1 MTHSNNKK
9 NFSFLSQFIILSVV
23 VLILLLALTFF
34 IFNTY
39 NTTKKNSIIISSF
52 QKLEIL
58 DTKIDEIF
66 KNKLN
71 LQNYDPSVELIQNFE
86 KTLEILKNNKIDVS
100 KIENIFQKKNI
111 QLQHFKSANS
121 IAINSK
127 IYLYEIQ
134 QDIINHTTKMALS
147 SNDSKTIETIGSILS
162 VIGTTDILEPL
173 AQNRLQN
180 LLVKLTASKD
190 QIPNEL
196 LELFITHCKMIT
208 SQIKILKD
216 NSQTFLDQELLK
228 EIVSQKKLVTAK
240 INSSNKYNLYTAIGI
255 FLFTL
260 AVLVFF
266 ILLTL
271 KKVVIPISLLEK
283 LSANLAGEHANL
295 SARLDIDK
303 KSELATSANYI
314 NSFIQIVQNSIIEAI
329 QTANSSYKS
338 SKKLSQNAEAL
349 QQSSLLQHEQISNV
363 HKIGSVLENH
373 IDLTQ
378 NLAKDTI
385 KDMHDMQSV
394 MGEVDVTLKELVEL
408 IELSGEKEQSVVSA
422 MDMLVQSAD
431 SIVEVTTTIKDIA
444 DQTNLLALNAAI
456 EAARAGEHG
465 RGFAVVADEV
475 RNLADKTTKSLV
487 AIETT
492 VRTIVQQIN
501 DNKSLMDGI
510 HQSMSDTSNK
520 ANVLQGEVGA
530 SIEKLKISIHS
541 TKIMEEKSDESKAK
555 MTELEQNI
563 EKVTELADSV
573 KKYSLDLTQI
583 SQDVLE
589 NASKLS
595 DKLKTFE

>member
-1 MTHSNNKK
+1 MIHSNKK
-9 NFSFLSQFIILSVV
+9 TFSFLKQFITLSIV
-23 VLILLLALTFF
+23 VLVLLLTLTLF

-39 NTTKKNSIIISSF
+39 NTTKRNSLIMDSF

-71 LQNYDPSVELIQNFE
+71 LQNYDISVKLVKDFE
-86 KTLEILKNNKIDVS
+86 NTLAILKANEIDT
-100 KIENIFQKKNI
+100 KKLEAIFQKKNT

-127 IYLYEIQ
+127 LYLYEIQ
-134 QDIINHTTKMALS
+134 QEIIKQTNQLALTTQEAKQ
-147 SNDSKTIETIGSILS
+147 IEYIGNILS
-162 VIGTTDILEPL
+162 IIGTMDILEPL

-180 LLVKLTASKD
+180 LVTNLNAKD
-190 QIPNEL
+190 SQLPQ
-196 LELFITHCKMIT
+196 ELFELFNTHCKMIL

-216 NSQTFLDQELLK
+216 NSQSFLDQEL
-228 EIVSQKKLVTAK
+228 QKQILAHQNLIAK
-240 INSSNKYNLYTAIGI
+240 NINLQNKYNLYTAIGI

-260 AVLVFF
+260 AVLIFF

-271 KKVVIPISLLEK
+271 KKVIIPISLLEK

-303 KSELATSANYI
+303 KSELATSAGYI
-314 NSFIQIVQNSIIEAI
+314 NSFIQIVQNSVLEAI
-329 QTANSSYKS
+329 QTANSSHKS
-338 SKKLSQNAEAL
+338 SQKLSQNAEIL

-363 HKIGSVLENH
+363 HEISSVLESH

-378 NLAKDTI
+378 NLAKNTI
-385 KDMHDMQSV
+385 KDMHDMQEV
-394 MGEVDVTLKELVEL
+394 MGEVEKTLKELVEL
-408 IELSGEKEQSVVSA
+408 ILLSGEKEQSVLSA
-422 MDMLVQSAD
+422 MDILVQSAD
-431 SIVEVTTTIKDIA
+431 SIVEVTAAIKDIA

-520 ANVLQGEVGA
+520 ANILQGEVGA
-530 SIEKLKISIHS
+530 SIEKLKTSIHS

-555 MTELEQNI
+555 MNELEQNV
-563 EKVTELADSV
+563 EKVTELANCV
-573 KKYSLDLTQI
+573 KNYSLELTQI

-595 DKLKTFE
+595 EKLKTFE

>member
-1 MTHSNNKK
+1 MIHSNKK
-9 NFSFLSQFIILSVV
+9 TFSFLKQFITLSIV
-23 VLILLLALTFF
+23 VLVLLLTLTLF

-39 NTTKKNSIIISSF
+39 NTTKRNSLIMDSF

-71 LQNYDPSVELIQNFE
+71 LQNYDISVKLVRDFE
-86 KTLEILKNNKIDVS
+86 NTLAILKANEIDT
-100 KIENIFQKKNI
+100 KKLEAIFQKKNT

-127 IYLYEIQ
+127 LYLYEIQ
-134 QDIINHTTKMALS
+134 QEIIKQTNQLALTTQEAKQ
-147 SNDSKTIETIGSILS
+147 IEYIGNILS
-162 VIGTTDILEPL
+162 IIGTMDILEPL

-180 LLVKLTASKD
+180 LVTNLNAKD
-190 QIPNEL
+190 SQLPQ
-196 LELFITHCKMIT
+196 ELFELFNTHCKMIL

-216 NSQTFLDQELLK
+216 NSQSFLDQEL
-228 EIVSQKKLVTAK
+228 QKQILAHQNLIAK
-240 INSSNKYNLYTAIGI
+240 NINLQNKYNLYTAIGI

-260 AVLVFF
+260 AVLIFF

-271 KKVVIPISLLEK
+271 KKVIIPISLLEK

-303 KSELATSANYI
+303 KSELATSASYI
-314 NSFIQIVQNSIIEAI
+314 NSFIQIVQNSVLEAI
-329 QTANSSYKS
+329 QTANSSHKS
-338 SKKLSQNAEAL
+338 SQKLSQNAEIL

-363 HKIGSVLENH
+363 HEISSVLESH

-378 NLAKDTI
+378 NLAKNTI
-385 KDMHDMQSV
+385 KDMHDMQEV
-394 MGEVDVTLKELVEL
+394 MGEVEKTLKELVEL
-408 IELSGEKEQSVVSA
+408 ILLSGEKEQSVLSA
-422 MDMLVQSAD
+422 MDILVQSAD
-431 SIVEVTTTIKDIA
+431 SIVEVTAAIKDIA

-520 ANVLQGEVGA
+520 ANILQGEVGT
-530 SIEKLKISIHS
+530 SIEKLKTSIHS

-555 MTELEQNI
+555 MNELEQNV
-563 EKVTELADSV
+563 EKVTELANCV
-573 KKYSLDLTQI
+573 KNYSLELTQI

-595 DKLKTFE
+595 EKLKTFE

>member
-1 MTHSNNKK
+1 MIHSNKK
-9 NFSFLSQFIILSVV
+9 AFSFLSQFIILSVV
-23 VLILLLALTFF
+23 ILVLLLVLTLF

-39 NTTKKNSIIISSF
+39 NTTKRNSTIMSSF

-58 DTKIDEIF
+58 DTKLDEIF

-71 LQNYDPSVELIQNFE
+71 LQNYDTSVVLIQDFE
-86 KTLEILKNNKIDVS
+86 NTLNILKKNDIDIK
-100 KIENIFQKKNI
+100 KIETIFQKKNT

-127 IYLYEIQ
+127 LYLYEIQ
-134 QDIINHTTKMALS
+134 QEIIKQTNKLILNTQESMQ
-147 SNDSKTIETIGSILS
+147 IERIGNILS
-162 VIGTTDILEPL
+162 IIGTMDILEPL

-180 LLVKLTASKD
+180 LVNNLTINNS
-190 QIPNEL
+190 QLSHEL
-196 LELFITHCKMIT
+196 LNLFSIHCKMIIN
-208 SQIKILKD
+208 QIAILKE
-216 NSQTFLDQELLK
+216 NSQAFLDQELQK
-228 EIVSQKKLVTAK
+228 EIITHKNIIAQE
-240 INSSNKYNLYTAIGI
+240 IGQNSKYNLYTAIGI

-260 AVLVFF
+260 FVLVFF

-271 KKVVIPISLLEK
+271 KKVIIPISLLEK
-283 LSANLAGEHANL
+283 LSANLAGDRANL
-295 SARLDIDK
+295 NARLDIDK
-303 KSELATSANYI
+303 KSELAASAGYI
-314 NSFIQIVQNSIIEAI
+314 NSFIQIVQNSVLEAI
-329 QTANSSYKS
+329 QTAKS
-338 SKKLSQNAEAL
+338 SHKSSQKLSQNAEEL
-349 QQSSLLQHEQISNV
+349 QQSSFLQHEQISNV
-363 HKIGSVLENH
+363 RKISLVLENH
-373 IDLTQ
+373 INLTQ

-385 KDMHDMQSV
+385 KDMYDMQEV
-394 MGEVDVTLKELVEL
+394 MGKVEATLKELVEL
-408 IELSGEKEQSVVSA
+408 ISLSSEKEQSVLSA

-510 HQSMSDTSNK
+510 HQSMNNTSDK
-520 ANVLQGEVGA
+520 ADILQGEVST
-530 SIEKLKISIHS
+530 SIEKLKTSIQS
-541 TKIMEEKSDESKAK
+541 TQIMEEKSDESKAK
-555 MTELEQNI
+555 MNELEQNI
-563 EKVTELADSV
+563 EKVTELANSV
-573 KKYSLDLTQI
+573 KTYSLDVTQI
-583 SQDVLE
+583 SQNVLE

-595 DKLKTFE
+595 EKLKTFE

>member
-1 MTHSNNKK
+1 MIHSNKK
-9 NFSFLSQFIILSVV
+9 TFSFLKQFITLSIV
-23 VLILLLALTFF
+23 VLVLLLTLTLF

-39 NTTKKNSIIISSF
+39 NTTKRNSLIMDSF

-71 LQNYDPSVELIQNFE
+71 LQNYDISVKLVRDFE
-86 KTLEILKNNKIDVS
+86 NTLAILKANEIDT
-100 KIENIFQKKNI
+100 KKLEAIFQKKNT

-127 IYLYEIQ
+127 LYLYEIQ
-134 QDIINHTTKMALS
+134 QEIIKQTNQIALTTQEAKQ
-147 SNDSKTIETIGSILS
+147 IEYIGNILS
-162 VIGTTDILEPL
+162 IIGTMDILEPL

-180 LLVKLTASKD
+180 LVTNLNAKD
-190 QIPNEL
+190 SQLPQ
-196 LELFITHCKMIT
+196 ELFELFNTHCKMIL

-216 NSQTFLDQELLK
+216 NSQSFLDQEL
-228 EIVSQKKLVTAK
+228 QKQILAHQNLIAK
-240 INSSNKYNLYTAIGI
+240 NINLQNKYNLYTAIGI

-260 AVLVFF
+260 VVLIFF

-271 KKVVIPISLLEK
+271 KKVIIPISLLEK

-314 NSFIQIVQNSIIEAI
+314 NSFIQIVQNSVLEAI
-329 QTANSSYKS
+329 QTANSSHKS
-338 SKKLSQNAEAL
+338 SQKLSQNAEIL

-363 HKIGSVLENH
+363 HEISSVLESH

-378 NLAKDTI
+378 NLAKNTI
-385 KDMHDMQSV
+385 KDMHDMQEV
-394 MGEVDVTLKELVEL
+394 MGEVEKTLKELVEL
-408 IELSGEKEQSVVSA
+408 ILLSGEKEQSVLSA
-422 MDMLVQSAD
+422 MDILVQSAD
-431 SIVEVTTTIKDIA
+431 SIVEVTATIKDIA

-520 ANVLQGEVGA
+520 ANILQGEVGA
-530 SIEKLKISIHS
+530 SIEKLKTSIHS

-555 MTELEQNI
+555 MNELEQNV
-563 EKVTELADSV
+563 EKVTELANCV
-573 KKYSLDLTQI
+573 KNYSLELTQI

-595 DKLKTFE
+595 EKLKTFE

>member
-1 MTHSNNKK
+1 MIHSNKK
-9 NFSFLSQFIILSVV
+9 TFSFLKQFITLSIV
-23 VLILLLALTFF
+23 VLVLLLTLTLF

-39 NTTKKNSIIISSF
+39 NTTKRNSLIMDSF

-71 LQNYDPSVELIQNFE
+71 LQNYDISVKLVRDFE
-86 KTLEILKNNKIDVS
+86 NTLAILKANEIDT
-100 KIENIFQKKNI
+100 KKLEAIFQKKNT

-127 IYLYEIQ
+127 LYLYEIQ
-134 QDIINHTTKMALS
+134 QEIIKQTNQIAL
-147 SNDSKTIETIGSILS
+147 TIQEAKQIEYIGNILS
-162 VIGTTDILEPL
+162 IIGTMDILEPL

-180 LLVKLTASKD
+180 LVTNLNAKD
-190 QIPNEL
+190 SQLPQ
-196 LELFITHCKMIT
+196 ELFELFNTHCKMIL

-216 NSQTFLDQELLK
+216 NSQSFLDQEL
-228 EIVSQKKLVTAK
+228 QKQILAHQNLIAK
-240 INSSNKYNLYTAIGI
+240 NINLQNKYNLYTAIGI

-260 AVLVFF
+260 VVLIFF

-271 KKVVIPISLLEK
+271 KKVIIPISLLEK

-303 KSELATSANYI
+303 KSELATSAGYI
-314 NSFIQIVQNSIIEAI
+314 NSFIQIVQNSVLEAI
-329 QTANSSYKS
+329 QTANSSHKS
-338 SKKLSQNAEAL
+338 SQKLSQNAEIL

-363 HKIGSVLENH
+363 HEISSVLESH

-378 NLAKDTI
+378 NLAKNTI
-385 KDMHDMQSV
+385 KDMHDMQEV
-394 MGEVDVTLKELVEL
+394 MGEVEKTLKELVEL
-408 IELSGEKEQSVVSA
+408 ILLSGEKEQSVLSA
-422 MDMLVQSAD
+422 MDILVQSAD
-431 SIVEVTTTIKDIA
+431 SIVEVTAAIKDIA

-520 ANVLQGEVGA
+520 ANILQGEVGA
-530 SIEKLKISIHS
+530 SIEKLKTSIHS

-555 MTELEQNI
+555 MNELEQNV
-563 EKVTELADSV
+563 EKVTELANCV
-573 KKYSLDLTQI
+573 KNYSLELTQI

-595 DKLKTFE
+595 EKLKTFE

>member
-1 MTHSNNKK
+1 MIHSNKK
-9 NFSFLSQFIILSVV
+9 TFSFLKQFITLSIV
-23 VLILLLALTFF
+23 VLVLLLTLTLF

-39 NTTKKNSIIISSF
+39 NTTKRNSLIMDSF

-71 LQNYDPSVELIQNFE
+71 LQNYDISVKLVRDFE
-86 KTLEILKNNKIDVS
+86 NTLAILKANKIDT
-100 KIENIFQKKNI
+100 KKLEAIFQKKNT

-127 IYLYEIQ
+127 LYLYEIQ
-134 QDIINHTTKMALS
+134 QEIIKQTNQLAL
-147 SNDSKTIETIGSILS
+147 TIQEAKQIEYIGNILS
-162 VIGTTDILEPL
+162 IIGTMDILEPL

-180 LLVKLTASKD
+180 LVTNLNAKD
-190 QIPNEL
+190 SQLPQ
-196 LELFITHCKMIT
+196 ELFELFNTHCKMIL

-216 NSQTFLDQELLK
+216 NSQSFLDQEL
-228 EIVSQKKLVTAK
+228 QKQILAHQNLIAK
-240 INSSNKYNLYTAIGI
+240 NINLQNKYNLYTAIGI

-260 AVLVFF
+260 VVLIFF

-271 KKVVIPISLLEK
+271 KKVIIPISLLEK

-303 KSELATSANYI
+303 KSELATSAGYI
-314 NSFIQIVQNSIIEAI
+314 NSFIQIVQNSVLEAI
-329 QTANSSYKS
+329 QTANSSHKS
-338 SKKLSQNAEAL
+338 SQKLSQNAEIL

-363 HKIGSVLENH
+363 HEISSVLESH

-378 NLAKDTI
+378 NLAKNTI
-385 KDMHDMQSV
+385 KDMHDMQEV
-394 MGEVDVTLKELVEL
+394 MGEVEKTLKELVEL
-408 IELSGEKEQSVVSA
+408 ILLSGEKEQSVLSA
-422 MDMLVQSAD
+422 MDILVQSAD
-431 SIVEVTTTIKDIA
+431 SIVEVTAAIKDIA

-520 ANVLQGEVGA
+520 ANILQGEVGA
-530 SIEKLKISIHS
+530 SIEKLKTSIHS

-555 MTELEQNI
+555 MNELEQNV
-563 EKVTELADSV
+563 EKVTELANCV
-573 KKYSLDLTQI
+573 KNYSLELTQI

-595 DKLKTFE
+595 EKLKTFE

>member
-1 MTHSNNKK
+1 MIHSNKK
-9 NFSFLSQFIILSVV
+9 TFSFLKQFITLSIV
-23 VLILLLALTFF
+23 VLVLLLTLTLF

-39 NTTKKNSIIISSF
+39 NTTKRNSLIMDSF

-71 LQNYDPSVELIQNFE
+71 LQNYDISVKLVRDFE
-86 KTLEILKNNKIDVS
+86 NTLAILKANEIDT
-100 KIENIFQKKNI
+100 KKLEAIFQKKNT

-127 IYLYEIQ
+127 LYLYEIQ
-134 QDIINHTTKMALS
+134 QEIIKQTNQLALTTQEAKQ
-147 SNDSKTIETIGSILS
+147 IEYIGNILS
-162 VIGTTDILEPL
+162 IIGTMDILEPL

-180 LLVKLTASKD
+180 LVTNLNAKD
-190 QIPNEL
+190 SQLPQ
-196 LELFITHCKMIT
+196 ELFELFNTHCKMIL

-216 NSQTFLDQELLK
+216 NSQSFLDQEL
-228 EIVSQKKLVTAK
+228 QKQILAHQNLIAK
-240 INSSNKYNLYTAIGI
+240 NINLQNKYNLYTAIGI

-260 AVLVFF
+260 VVLIFF

-271 KKVVIPISLLEK
+271 KKVIIPISLLEK

-314 NSFIQIVQNSIIEAI
+314 NSFIQIVQNSVLEAI
-329 QTANSSYKS
+329 QTANSSHKS
-338 SKKLSQNAEAL
+338 SQKLSQNAEIL

-363 HKIGSVLENH
+363 HEISSVLESH

-378 NLAKDTI
+378 NLAKNTI
-385 KDMHDMQSV
+385 KDMHDMQEV
-394 MGEVDVTLKELVEL
+394 MGEVEKTLKELVEL
-408 IELSGEKEQSVVSA
+408 ILLSGEKEQSVLSA
-422 MDMLVQSAD
+422 MDILVQSAD
-431 SIVEVTTTIKDIA
+431 SIVEVTAAIKDIA

-520 ANVLQGEVGA
+520 ANILQGEVGA
-530 SIEKLKISIHS
+530 SIEKLKTSIHS

-555 MTELEQNI
+555 MNELEQNV
-563 EKVTELADSV
+563 EKVTELANCV
-573 KKYSLDLTQI
+573 KNYSLELTQI

-595 DKLKTFE
+595 EKLKTFE

>member
-1 MTHSNNKK
+1 MTHSNKK
-9 NFSFLSQFIILSVV
+9 SFSFLKQFITLSIV
-23 VLILLLALTFF
+23 VLVLLLTLTLF

-39 NTTKKNSIIISSF
+39 NTTKRNSLIMGSF

-71 LQNYDPSVELIQNFE
+71 LQNYDTSVALVQDFE
-86 KTLEILKNNKIDVS
+86 NTLAILKANKIDTK
-100 KIENIFQKKNI
+100 KIQTIFEKKNA

-127 IYLYEIQ
+127 LYLYEIQ
-134 QDIINHTTKMALS
+134 QEIIKQTNQIAL
-147 SNDSKTIETIGSILS
+147 NTQEAKQIEYVGDILS
-162 VIGTTDILEPL
+162 IIGTMDILEPL
-173 AQNRLQN
+173 AQNRLQSLVAN
-180 LLVKLTASKD
+180 LNIKD
-190 QIPNEL
+190 SQLPQ
-196 LELFITHCKMIT
+196 ELFELFSTHCKMIL

-216 NSQTFLDQELLK
+216 NSQSFLDQELQK
-228 EIVSQKKLVTAK
+228 EILAHQNLIAQE
-240 INSSNKYNLYTAIGI
+240 INLNNKYNLYTAIGI

-260 AVLVFF
+260 AVLIFF

-271 KKVVIPISLLEK
+271 KKVIIPISLLEK

-303 KSELATSANYI
+303 KSELATSAGYI
-314 NSFIQIVQNSIIEAI
+314 NSFIQIVQNSVLEAI
-329 QTANSSYKS
+329 QTANSSHKS
-338 SKKLSQNAEAL
+338 SQKLSQNAEVL

-363 HKIGSVLENH
+363 HEISSILESH

-378 NLAKDTI
+378 NLAKNTI
-385 KDMHDMQSV
+385 NDMYDMQEV
-394 MGEVDVTLKELVEL
+394 MGEVETTLKELVEL
-408 IELSGEKEQSVVSA
+408 ILLSGEKEQSVLSA

-510 HQSMSDTSNK
+510 HQSMNDTSNK
-520 ANVLQGEVGA
+520 ANILQGEVGT
-530 SIEKLKISIHS
+530 SIEKLKTSIHS

-555 MTELEQNI
+555 MNELEQNI
-563 EKVTELADSV
+563 EKVTELANCV
-573 KKYSLDLTQI
+573 KNYSLDLTQI

-595 DKLKTFE
+595 EKLKTFE

>member
-1 MTHSNNKK
+1 MIHSNKK
-9 NFSFLSQFIILSVV
+9 TFSFLKQFITLSIV
-23 VLILLLALTFF
+23 VLVLLLTLTLF

-39 NTTKKNSIIISSF
+39 NTTKRNSLIMDSF

-71 LQNYDPSVELIQNFE
+71 LQNYDISVKLVRDFE
-86 KTLEILKNNKIDVS
+86 NTLAILKANEIDT
-100 KIENIFQKKNI
+100 KKLEAIFQKKNT

-127 IYLYEIQ
+127 LYLYEIQ
-134 QDIINHTTKMALS
+134 QEIIKQTNQLAL
-147 SNDSKTIETIGSILS
+147 TIQEAKQIEYIGNILS
-162 VIGTTDILEPL
+162 IIGTMDILEPL

-180 LLVKLTASKD
+180 LVTNLNAKD
-190 QIPNEL
+190 SQLPQ
-196 LELFITHCKMIT
+196 ELFELFNTHCKMIL

-216 NSQTFLDQELLK
+216 NSQSFLDQEL
-228 EIVSQKKLVTAK
+228 QKQILAHQNLIAK
-240 INSSNKYNLYTAIGI
+240 NINLQNKYNLYTAIGI

-260 AVLVFF
+260 AVLIFF

-271 KKVVIPISLLEK
+271 KKVIIPISLLEK

-303 KSELATSANYI
+303 KSELATSAGYI
-314 NSFIQIVQNSIIEAI
+314 NSFIQIVQNSVLEAI
-329 QTANSSYKS
+329 QTANSSHKS
-338 SKKLSQNAEAL
+338 SQKLSQNAEIL

-363 HKIGSVLENH
+363 HEISSVLESH

-378 NLAKDTI
+378 NLAKNTI
-385 KDMHDMQSV
+385 KDMHDMQEV
-394 MGEVDVTLKELVEL
+394 MGEVEKTLKELVEL
-408 IELSGEKEQSVVSA
+408 ILLSGEKEQSVLSA
-422 MDMLVQSAD
+422 MDILVQSAD
-431 SIVEVTTTIKDIA
+431 SIVEVTAAIKDIA

-520 ANVLQGEVGA
+520 ANILQGEVSA
-530 SIEKLKISIHS
+530 SIEKLKTSIHS

-555 MTELEQNI
+555 MNELEQNV
-563 EKVTELADSV
+563 EKVTELANCV
-573 KKYSLDLTQI
+573 KNYSLELTQI

-595 DKLKTFE
+595 EKLKTFE

>member
-1 MTHSNNKK
+1 MIHSNKK
-9 NFSFLSQFIILSVV
+9 TFSFLKQFITLSIV
-23 VLILLLALTFF
+23 VLVLLLTLTLF

-39 NTTKKNSIIISSF
+39 NTTKRNSLIMDSF

-71 LQNYDPSVELIQNFE
+71 LQNYDISVKLVRDFE
-86 KTLEILKNNKIDVS
+86 NTLAILKANEIDT
-100 KIENIFQKKNI
+100 KKLEAIFQKKNT

-127 IYLYEIQ
+127 LYLYEIQ
-134 QDIINHTTKMALS
+134 QEIIKQTNQLALTTQEAKQ
-147 SNDSKTIETIGSILS
+147 IEYIGNILS
-162 VIGTTDILEPL
+162 IIGTMDILEPL

-180 LLVKLTASKD
+180 LVTNLNAKD
-190 QIPNEL
+190 SQLPQ
-196 LELFITHCKMIT
+196 ELFELFNTHCKMIL

-216 NSQTFLDQELLK
+216 NSQSFLDQEL
-228 EIVSQKKLVTAK
+228 QKQILAHQNLIAK
-240 INSSNKYNLYTAIGI
+240 NINLQNKYNLYTAIGI

-260 AVLVFF
+260 VVLIFF

-271 KKVVIPISLLEK
+271 KKVIIPISLLEK

-303 KSELATSANYI
+303 KSELATSASYI
-314 NSFIQIVQNSIIEAI
+314 NSFIQIVQNSVLEAI
-329 QTANSSYKS
+329 QTANSSHKS
-338 SKKLSQNAEAL
+338 SQKLSQNAEIL

-363 HKIGSVLENH
+363 HEISSVLESH

-378 NLAKDTI
+378 NLAKNTI
-385 KDMHDMQSV
+385 KDMHDMQEV
-394 MGEVDVTLKELVEL
+394 MGEVEKTLKELVEL
-408 IELSGEKEQSVVSA
+408 ILLSGEKEQSVLSA
-422 MDMLVQSAD
+422 MDILVQSAD
-431 SIVEVTTTIKDIA
+431 SIVEVTAAIKDIA

-520 ANVLQGEVGA
+520 ANILQGEVGA
-530 SIEKLKISIHS
+530 SIEKLKTSIHS

-555 MTELEQNI
+555 MNELEQNV
-563 EKVTELADSV
+563 EKVTELANCV
-573 KKYSLDLTQI
+573 KNYSLELTQI

-595 DKLKTFE
+595 EKLKTFE

>member
-1 MTHSNNKK
+1 MIHSNKK
-9 NFSFLSQFIILSVV
+9 TFSFLKQFITLSIV
-23 VLILLLALTFF
+23 VLVLLLTLTLF

-39 NTTKKNSIIISSF
+39 NTTKRNSLIMDSF

-71 LQNYDPSVELIQNFE
+71 LQNYDISVKLVRDFE
-86 KTLEILKNNKIDVS
+86 NTLAILKANEIDT
-100 KIENIFQKKNI
+100 KKLEAIFQKKNT

-127 IYLYEIQ
+127 LYLYEIQ
-134 QDIINHTTKMALS
+134 QEIIKQTNQLAL
-147 SNDSKTIETIGSILS
+147 TIQEAKQIEYIGNILS
-162 VIGTTDILEPL
+162 IIGTMDILEPL

-180 LLVKLTASKD
+180 LVTNLNAKD
-190 QIPNEL
+190 SQLPQ
-196 LELFITHCKMIT
+196 ELFELFNTHCKMIL

-216 NSQTFLDQELLK
+216 NSQSFLDQEL
-228 EIVSQKKLVTAK
+228 QKQILAHQNLIAK
-240 INSSNKYNLYTAIGI
+240 NINLQNKYNLYTAIGI

-260 AVLVFF
+260 VVLIFF

-271 KKVVIPISLLEK
+271 KKVIIPISLLEK

-303 KSELATSANYI
+303 KSELATSAGYI
-314 NSFIQIVQNSIIEAI
+314 NSFIQIVQNSVLEAI
-329 QTANSSYKS
+329 QTANSSHKS
-338 SKKLSQNAEAL
+338 SQKLSQNAEIL

-363 HKIGSVLENH
+363 HEISSVLESH

-378 NLAKDTI
+378 NLAKNTI
-385 KDMHDMQSV
+385 KDMHDMQEV
-394 MGEVDVTLKELVEL
+394 MGEVEKTLKELVEL
-408 IELSGEKEQSVVSA
+408 ILLSGEKEQSVLSA
-422 MDMLVQSAD
+422 MDILVQSAD
-431 SIVEVTTTIKDIA
+431 SIVEVTAAIKDIA

-520 ANVLQGEVGA
+520 ANILQGEVGA
-530 SIEKLKISIHS
+530 SIEKLKTSIHS

-555 MTELEQNI
+555 MNELEQNV
-563 EKVTELADSV
+563 EKVTELANCV
-573 KKYSLDLTQI
+573 KNYSLELTQI

-595 DKLKTFE
+595 EKLKTFE

>member
-1 MTHSNNKK
+1 MIHSNKK
-9 NFSFLSQFIILSVV
+9 TFSFLKQFITLSIV
-23 VLILLLALTFF
+23 VLVLLLTLTLF

-39 NTTKKNSIIISSF
+39 NTTKRNSLIMDSF

-71 LQNYDPSVELIQNFE
+71 LQNYDISVKLVKDFE
-86 KTLEILKNNKIDVS
+86 NTLAILKANEIDT
-100 KIENIFQKKNI
+100 KKLEAIFQKKNT

-127 IYLYEIQ
+127 LYLYEIQ
-134 QDIINHTTKMALS
+134 QEIIKQTNQLALTTQEAKQ
-147 SNDSKTIETIGSILS
+147 IEYIGNILS
-162 VIGTTDILEPL
+162 IIGTMDILEPL

-180 LLVKLTASKD
+180 LVTNLNAKD
-190 QIPNEL
+190 SQLPQ
-196 LELFITHCKMIT
+196 ELFELFNTHCKMIL

-216 NSQTFLDQELLK
+216 NSQSFLDQEL
-228 EIVSQKKLVTAK
+228 QKQILAHQNLIAK
-240 INSSNKYNLYTAIGI
+240 NINLQNKYNLYTAIGI

-260 AVLVFF
+260 VVLIFF

-271 KKVVIPISLLEK
+271 KKVIIPISLLEK

-303 KSELATSANYI
+303 KSELATSASYI
-314 NSFIQIVQNSIIEAI
+314 NSFIQIVQNSVLEAI
-329 QTANSSYKS
+329 QTANSSHKS
-338 SKKLSQNAEAL
+338 SQKLSQNAEIL

-363 HKIGSVLENH
+363 HEISSVLESH

-378 NLAKDTI
+378 NLAKNTI
-385 KDMHDMQSV
+385 KDMHDMQEV
-394 MGEVDVTLKELVEL
+394 MGEVEKTLKELVEL
-408 IELSGEKEQSVVSA
+408 ILLSGEKEQSVLSA
-422 MDMLVQSAD
+422 MDILVQSAD
-431 SIVEVTTTIKDIA
+431 SIVEVTAAIKDIA

-520 ANVLQGEVGA
+520 ANILQGEVGA
-530 SIEKLKISIHS
+530 SIEKLKTSIHS

-555 MTELEQNI
+555 MNELEQNV
-563 EKVTELADSV
+563 EKVTELANCV
-573 KKYSLDLTQI
+573 KNYSLELTQI

-595 DKLKTFE
+595 EKLKTFE

>member
-1 MTHSNNKK
+1 MTHSNKK
-9 NFSFLSQFIILSVV
+9 YFSFLKQFITLSVV
-23 VLILLLALTFF
+23 VLVLLLTLTLF

-39 NTTKKNSIIISSF
+39 NTTKRNSLIMGSF

-58 DTKIDEIF
+58 DTKIDEVF

-71 LQNYDPSVELIQNFE
+71 LQNYDTSVALVQEFE
-86 KTLEILKNNKIDVS
+86 NTLVILKANKIDT
-100 KIENIFQKKNI
+100 KQIEAIFEKKNT

-127 IYLYEIQ
+127 LYLYEIQ
-134 QDIINHTTKMALS
+134 QEIIKQTNQTAL
-147 SNDSKTIETIGSILS
+147 NIQEAKQIEYVGDILS
-162 VIGTTDILEPL
+162 IIGTMDILEPL

-180 LLVKLTASKD
+180 LVANLNTKGSQLPQD
-190 QIPNEL
+190 L
-196 LELFITHCKMIT
+196 FELFNTHCKMILN
-208 SQIKILKD
+208 QIKILKD
-216 NSQTFLDQELLK
+216 NSQSFLDQELQK
-228 EIVSQKKLVTAK
+228 EIIAHKNLIAQE
-240 INSSNKYNLYTAIGI
+240 INLNNKYNLYTAIGI
-255 FLFTL
+255 FLFIL

-271 KKVVIPISLLEK
+271 KKVIIPISLLEK

-303 KSELATSANYI
+303 KSELATSAGYI
-314 NSFIQIVQNSIIEAI
+314 NSFIQIVQNSVLEAI
-329 QTANSSYKS
+329 QTASSSHKS
-338 SKKLSQNAEAL
+338 SQKLSQNAEVL

-363 HKIGSVLENH
+363 HEISSVLESH

-378 NLAKDTI
+378 NLAKNTI
-385 KDMHDMQSV
+385 KDMYDMQEV
-394 MGEVDVTLKELVEL
+394 MGKVETTLKELVEL
-408 IELSGEKEQSVVSA
+408 ILLSGEKEQSVLSA
-422 MDMLVQSAD
+422 MDILVQSAD

-510 HQSMSDTSNK
+510 HQSMNDTSNK
-520 ANVLQGEVGA
+520 ANILQGEVGT
-530 SIEKLKISIHS
+530 SIEKLKTSIHS

-555 MTELEQNI
+555 MNELEQNI
-563 EKVTELADSV
+563 EKVTELANCV
-573 KKYSLDLTQI
+573 KNYSLDLTQI

-595 DKLKTFE
+595 EKLKTFE

>member
-1 MTHSNNKK
+1 MIHSNKK
-9 NFSFLSQFIILSVV
+9 TFSFLKQFITLSIV
-23 VLILLLALTFF
+23 VLVLLLTLTLF

-39 NTTKKNSIIISSF
+39 NTTKRNSLIMDSF

-71 LQNYDPSVELIQNFE
+71 LQNYDISVKLVKDFE
-86 KTLEILKNNKIDVS
+86 NTLAILKANEIDT
-100 KIENIFQKKNI
+100 KKLEAIFQKKNT

-127 IYLYEIQ
+127 LYLYEIQ
-134 QDIINHTTKMALS
+134 QEIIKQTNQLAL
-147 SNDSKTIETIGSILS
+147 TIQEAKQIEYIGNILS
-162 VIGTTDILEPL
+162 IIGTMDILEPL

-180 LLVKLTASKD
+180 LVTNLNAKD
-190 QIPNEL
+190 SQLPQ
-196 LELFITHCKMIT
+196 ELFELFNTHCKMIL

-216 NSQTFLDQELLK
+216 NSQSFLDQEL
-228 EIVSQKKLVTAK
+228 QKQILAHQNLIAK
-240 INSSNKYNLYTAIGI
+240 NINLQNKYNLYTAIGI

-260 AVLVFF
+260 VVLIFF

-271 KKVVIPISLLEK
+271 KKVIIPISLLEK

-303 KSELATSANYI
+303 KSELATSAGYI
-314 NSFIQIVQNSIIEAI
+314 NSFIQIVQNSVLEAI
-329 QTANSSYKS
+329 QTANSSHKS
-338 SKKLSQNAEAL
+338 SQKLSQNAEIL
-349 QQSSLLQHEQISNV
+349 QQSSLLQHGQISNV
-363 HKIGSVLENH
+363 HEISSVLESH

-378 NLAKDTI
+378 NLAKNTI
-385 KDMHDMQSV
+385 KDMHDMQEV
-394 MGEVDVTLKELVEL
+394 MGEVEKTLKELVEL
-408 IELSGEKEQSVVSA
+408 ILLSREKEQSVLSA
-422 MDMLVQSAD
+422 MDILVQSAD
-431 SIVEVTTTIKDIA
+431 SIVEVTAAIKDIA

-520 ANVLQGEVGA
+520 ANILQGEVGA
-530 SIEKLKISIHS
+530 SIEKLKTSIHS

-555 MTELEQNI
+555 MNELEQNV
-563 EKVTELADSV
+563 EKVTELANCV
-573 KKYSLDLTQI
+573 KNYSLELTQI

-595 DKLKTFE
+595 EKLKTFE

>member
-1 MTHSNNKK
+1 MIHSNKK
-9 NFSFLSQFIILSVV
+9 SFSFLKQFITLSVV
-23 VLILLLALTFF
+23 VLILLLTLTLF

-39 NTTKKNSIIISSF
+39 NTTKRNSLIMGSF

-71 LQNYDPSVELIQNFE
+71 LQNYDTSVALVQEFE
-86 KTLEILKNNKIDVS
+86 NTLAILQSNKIDIK
-100 KIENIFQKKNI
+100 KIQTIFEKKNT

-127 IYLYEIQ
+127 LYLYEIQ
-134 QDIINHTTKMALS
+134 QEIIKQTNQIAL
-147 SNDSKTIETIGSILS
+147 NTQEAKQIDYTGDILS
-162 VIGTTDILEPL
+162 IIGTMDILEPL

-180 LLVKLTASKD
+180 LVANLNTKD
-190 QIPNEL
+190 SQLPQD
-196 LELFITHCKMIT
+196 LFGLFTKHCKMIL
-208 SQIKILKD
+208 SQIKVLKD
-216 NSQTFLDQELLK
+216 NSQSFLDQELQK
-228 EIVSQKKLVTAK
+228 EIITHKNLIAQE
-240 INSSNKYNLYTAIGI
+240 INLNNKYNLYTAIGI
-255 FLFTL
+255 FLFIL

-271 KKVVIPISLLEK
+271 KKVIIPISLLEK

-303 KSELATSANYI
+303 KSELATSAGYI
-314 NSFIQIVQNSIIEAI
+314 NSFIQIVQNSVLEAI
-329 QTANSSYKS
+329 QTANSSHKS
-338 SKKLSQNAEAL
+338 SQKLSQNAEVL

-363 HKIGSVLENH
+363 HEISSVLESH

-378 NLAKDTI
+378 NLAKNTI
-385 KDMHDMQSV
+385 KDMYDMQEV
-394 MGEVDVTLKELVEL
+394 MGEVETTLKELVEL
-408 IELSGEKEQSVVSA
+408 ILLSGEKEQSVLSA

-510 HQSMSDTSNK
+510 HQSMNDTSNK
-520 ANVLQGEVGA
+520 ANILQGEVGI
-530 SIEKLKISIHS
+530 SIEKLKTSIHS

-555 MTELEQNI
+555 MNELEQNI
-563 EKVTELADSV
+563 EKVTELANCV
-573 KKYSLDLTQI
+573 KNYSLDLTQI

-595 DKLKTFE
+595 EKLKTFE

>member
-1 MTHSNNKK
+1 MTHSNKK
-9 NFSFLSQFIILSVV
+9 TFSFLSQFITLSVV
-23 VLILLLALTFF
+23 VLVLLLILTLF

-39 NTTKKNSIIISSF
+39 NTAKRNSTIISSF
-52 QKLEIL
+52 QRLEIL
-58 DTKIDEIF
+58 DTKLDEIF
-66 KNKLN
+66 KNKFN
-71 LQNYDPSVELIQNFE
+71 LQNYDSSVALVQDFE
-86 KTLEILKNNKIDVS
+86 NTLNILKNNEIDTS
-100 KIENIFQKKNI
+100 KIEMIFQKKNT

-127 IYLYEIQ
+127 LYLYEIQ
-134 QDIINHTTKMALS
+134 QEIIKQTNKLAL
-147 SNDSKTIETIGSILS
+147 NTQEAKQIEYIGDILS
-162 VIGTTDILEPL
+162 IIGTMDILEPL
-173 AQNRLQN
+173 AQNRLRN
-180 LLVKLTASKD
+180 LVDNLNIKD
-190 QIPNEL
+190 SQLPHEL
-196 LELFITHCKMIT
+196 LDLFSTHCKMII
-208 SQIKILKD
+208 SQIAILKE
-216 NSQTFLDQELLK
+216 NSQAFLDQELQK
-228 EIVSQKKLVTAK
+228 EIITHKTTITDQ
-240 INSSNKYNLYTAIGI
+240 INQNNKYNLFTAIGI

-266 ILLTL
+266 VLLTL
-271 KKVVIPISLLEK
+271 KKVIIPISLLEK

-303 KSELATSANYI
+303 KSELATSAGYI
-314 NSFIQIVQNSIIEAI
+314 NSFIQIVQNSVLEAI
-329 QTANSSYKS
+329 QTATSSHKS
-338 SKKLSQNAEAL
+338 SQKLSQNAEVL

-363 HKIGSVLENH
+363 HKISSVLESH

-385 KDMHDMQSV
+385 KDMHDMQEV
-394 MGEVDVTLKELVEL
+394 MGEVETTLKELVEL
-408 IELSGEKEQSVVSA
+408 ILLSGEKEQSVLSA

-520 ANVLQGEVGA
+520 ANILQGEVGT
-530 SIEKLKISIHS
+530 SIEKLKTSIHS

-555 MTELEQNI
+555 MNELEQNI
-563 EKVTELADSV
+563 EKVTELANCV
-573 KKYSLDLTQI
+573 KNYSLDLTQI

>member
-1 MTHSNNKK
+1 MIHSNKK
-9 NFSFLSQFIILSVV
+9 TFSFLKQFITLSIV
-23 VLILLLALTFF
+23 VLVLLLTLTLF

-39 NTTKKNSIIISSF
+39 NTTKRNSLIMDSF

-71 LQNYDPSVELIQNFE
+71 LQNYDISVKLIKDFE
-86 KTLEILKNNKIDVS
+86 NTLAILKANEIDT
-100 KIENIFQKKNI
+100 KKLEAIFQKKNT

-127 IYLYEIQ
+127 LYLYEIQ
-134 QDIINHTTKMALS
+134 QEIIKQTNQLALTTQEAKQ
-147 SNDSKTIETIGSILS
+147 IEYIGNILS
-162 VIGTTDILEPL
+162 IIGTMDILEPL

-180 LLVKLTASKD
+180 LVTNLNAKD
-190 QIPNEL
+190 SQLPQ
-196 LELFITHCKMIT
+196 ELFELFNTHCKMIL

-216 NSQTFLDQELLK
+216 NSQSFLDQEL
-228 EIVSQKKLVTAK
+228 QKQILAHQNLIAK
-240 INSSNKYNLYTAIGI
+240 NINLQNKYNLYIAIGI

-260 AVLVFF
+260 AVLIFF

-271 KKVVIPISLLEK
+271 KKVIIPISLLEK

-303 KSELATSANYI
+303 KSELATSAGYI
-314 NSFIQIVQNSIIEAI
+314 NSFIQIVQNSVLEAI
-329 QTANSSYKS
+329 QTANSSHKS
-338 SKKLSQNAEAL
+338 SQKLSQNAEIL

-363 HKIGSVLENH
+363 HEISSVLESH

-378 NLAKDTI
+378 NLAKNTI
-385 KDMHDMQSV
+385 KDMHDMQEV
-394 MGEVDVTLKELVEL
+394 MGEVEKTLKELVEL
-408 IELSGEKEQSVVSA
+408 ILLSGEKEQSVLSA
-422 MDMLVQSAD
+422 MDILVQSAD
-431 SIVEVTTTIKDIA
+431 SIVEVTAAIKDIA

-520 ANVLQGEVGA
+520 ANILQGEVGA
-530 SIEKLKISIHS
+530 SIEKLKTSIHS

-555 MTELEQNI
+555 MNELEQNV
-563 EKVTELADSV
+563 EKVTELANCV
-573 KKYSLDLTQI
+573 KNYSLELTQI

-595 DKLKTFE
+595 EKLKTFE

>member
-1 MTHSNNKK
+1 MIHSNKK
-9 NFSFLSQFIILSVV
+9 SFSFLKQFITLSVV
-23 VLILLLALTFF
+23 VLILLLTLTLF

-39 NTTKKNSIIISSF
+39 NTTKRNSLIMGSF

-71 LQNYDPSVELIQNFE
+71 LQNYDTSVALVQEFE
-86 KTLEILKNNKIDVS
+86 NTLAILQSNKIDIK
-100 KIENIFQKKNI
+100 KIQTIFEKKNT

-127 IYLYEIQ
+127 LYLYEIQ
-134 QDIINHTTKMALS
+134 QEIIKQTNQIAL
-147 SNDSKTIETIGSILS
+147 NTQEAKQIDYTGDILS
-162 VIGTTDILEPL
+162 IIGTMDTLEPL

-180 LLVKLTASKD
+180 LVANLNTKGSQLPQD
-190 QIPNEL
+190 
-196 LELFITHCKMIT
+196 LFGLFTKHCKMIL
-208 SQIKILKD
+208 SQIKVLKD
-216 NSQTFLDQELLK
+216 NSQSFLDQELQK
-228 EIVSQKKLVTAK
+228 EIITHKNLIAQE
-240 INSSNKYNLYTAIGI
+240 INLNNKYNLYTAIGI
-255 FLFTL
+255 FLFIL

-271 KKVVIPISLLEK
+271 KKVIIPISLLEK

-303 KSELATSANYI
+303 KSELATSAGYI
-314 NSFIQIVQNSIIEAI
+314 NSFIQIVQNSVLEAI
-329 QTANSSYKS
+329 QTANSSHKS
-338 SKKLSQNAEAL
+338 SQKLSQNAEVL

-363 HKIGSVLENH
+363 HEISSVLESH

-378 NLAKDTI
+378 NLAKNTI
-385 KDMHDMQSV
+385 KDMYDMQEV
-394 MGEVDVTLKELVEL
+394 MGEVETTLKELVEL
-408 IELSGEKEQSVVSA
+408 ILLSGEKEQSVLSA

-510 HQSMSDTSNK
+510 HQSMNDTSNK
-520 ANVLQGEVGA
+520 ANILQGEVGT
-530 SIEKLKISIHS
+530 SIEKLKTSIHS

-555 MTELEQNI
+555 MNELEQNI
-563 EKVTELADSV
+563 EKVTELANCV
-573 KKYSLDLTQI
+573 KNYSLDLTQI

-595 DKLKTFE
+595 EKLKTFE

>member
-1 MTHSNNKK
+1 MIHSNKK
-9 NFSFLSQFIILSVV
+9 TFSFLKQFITLSIV
-23 VLILLLALTFF
+23 VLVLLLTLTLF

-39 NTTKKNSIIISSF
+39 NTTKRNSLIMDSF

-71 LQNYDPSVELIQNFE
+71 LQNYDISVKLVRDFE
-86 KTLEILKNNKIDVS
+86 NTLAILKANEIDT
-100 KIENIFQKKNI
+100 KKLEAIFQKKNT

-127 IYLYEIQ
+127 LYLYEIQ
-134 QDIINHTTKMALS
+134 QEIIKQTNQLAL
-147 SNDSKTIETIGSILS
+147 TIQEAKQIEYIGNILS
-162 VIGTTDILEPL
+162 IIGTMDILEPL

-180 LLVKLTASKD
+180 LVTNLNAKD
-190 QIPNEL
+190 SQLPQ
-196 LELFITHCKMIT
+196 ELFELFNTHCKMIL

-216 NSQTFLDQELLK
+216 NSQSFLDQEL
-228 EIVSQKKLVTAK
+228 QKQILAHQNLIAK
-240 INSSNKYNLYTAIGI
+240 NINLQNKYNLYTAIGI

-260 AVLVFF
+260 AVLIFF

-271 KKVVIPISLLEK
+271 KKVIIPISLLEK

-303 KSELATSANYI
+303 KSELATSAGYI
-314 NSFIQIVQNSIIEAI
+314 NSFIQIVQNSVLEAI
-329 QTANSSYKS
+329 QTANSSHKS
-338 SKKLSQNAEAL
+338 SQKLSQNAEIL

-363 HKIGSVLENH
+363 HEISSVLESH

-378 NLAKDTI
+378 NLAKNTI
-385 KDMHDMQSV
+385 KDMHDMQEV
-394 MGEVDVTLKELVEL
+394 MGEVEKTLKELVEL
-408 IELSGEKEQSVVSA
+408 ILLSGEKEQSVLSA
-422 MDMLVQSAD
+422 MDILVQSAD
-431 SIVEVTTTIKDIA
+431 SIVEVTAAIKDIA

-520 ANVLQGEVGA
+520 ANILQGEVGA
-530 SIEKLKISIHS
+530 SIEKLKTSIHS

-555 MTELEQNI
+555 MNELEQNV
-563 EKVTELADSV
+563 EKVTELANCV
-573 KKYSLDLTQI
+573 KNYSLELTQI

-595 DKLKTFE
+595 EKLKTFE